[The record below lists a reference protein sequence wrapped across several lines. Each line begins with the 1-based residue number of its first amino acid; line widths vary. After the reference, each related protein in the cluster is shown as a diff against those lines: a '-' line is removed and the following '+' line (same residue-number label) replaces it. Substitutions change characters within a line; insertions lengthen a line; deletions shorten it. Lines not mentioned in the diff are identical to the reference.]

1 MKSLSL
7 YIKESLNNIIKYNQI
22 YNISE
27 GGHVFTGGSDKI
39 AKEDIKLTLDAYLA
53 EIKRLFPKVAKY
65 YQNPV
70 TLGSVGKKDYSGDID
85 IAIDS
90 KGLENS
96 DDWNLDKQ
104 YITELYEKFKKRAR
118 TATPDKIMRRAVITA
133 IGEYI
138 NNNSDKIV
146 TNTKQAGS
154 GMLFSQFK
162 QLDHETG
169 KENGKTVQIDT
180 MFGDVDWLQFAY
192 YSDVYTGNVKG
203 LHRTQLI
210 LHLFSYKGYT
220 FKHEE
225 GIFNKETKE
234 KIAEHPAEAVELLNK
249 LYNWH
254 IDRKTLSN
262 YNKLIDYMKDNMSGK
277 DYNGV
282 LDIYLKTLDSTR
294 CDIPE
299 NLQPYWIENQSR
311 IGLTGKFL
319 PEDSNL
325 YPLKH

>member
-1 MKSLSL
+1 MKSLSQ
-7 YIKESLNNIIKYNQI
+7 YIIEALNNAI
-22 YNISE
+22 NITE
-27 GGHVFTGGSDKI
+27 GGHVFDGGSDKI
-39 AKEDIKLTLDAYLA
+39 AKADIKPTLDAYLS

-65 YQNPV
+65 YENPT

-90 KGLENS
+90 KGLENCE
-96 DDWNLDKQ
+96 DWNLDKQ
-104 YITELYEKFKKRAR
+104 HISELYEKFKKRAR
-118 TATPDKIMRRAVITA
+118 TATPDKIMRRAVIVG

-138 NNNSDKIV
+138 NNNSNKIV
-146 TNTKQAGS
+146 TNDKQAGA

-162 QLDHETG
+162 QIDSKTG

-180 MFGDVDWLQFAY
+180 MFGDVDWLSFAY
-192 YSDVYTGNVKG
+192 YSDVYEGNVKG

-210 LHLFSYKGYT
+210 LHLFSYKKYT

-234 KIAEHPAEAVELLNK
+234 KVAEHPEQAIELLNK

-254 IDRKTLSN
+254 IDRKILSN
-262 YNKLIDYMKDNMSGK
+262 YNKLIQYMKDNMSEK
-277 DYNGV
+277 DFNGV
-282 LDIYLKTLDSTR
+282 IDIYLKTLDSTR
-294 CDIPE
+294 CDIPD
-299 NLQPYWIENQSR
+299 NLQAYWTENQDR
-311 IGLTGKFL
+311 LGLTGKFL

-325 YPLKH
+325 YPLKK